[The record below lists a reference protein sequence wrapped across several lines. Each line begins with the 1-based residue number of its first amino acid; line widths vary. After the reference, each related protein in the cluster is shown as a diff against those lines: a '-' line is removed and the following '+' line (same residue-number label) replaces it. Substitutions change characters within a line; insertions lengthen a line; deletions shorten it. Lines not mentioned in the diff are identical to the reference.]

1 MITDDTR
8 KAIECKVFWSYFWCG
23 GILRWKLCASGSV
36 SAAHPGRFS
45 EPTMILCLN
54 LNAAIDKTIVVPSFE
69 ISKIHR
75 PDSVL
80 SLPGGK
86 GCNVARAL
94 KTLGETPVVTGWVG
108 GFAGQFIETELPR
121 EGIQTDFIHT
131 DSESRTCTSILD
143 REKGTITEIYETGEA
158 VPQEKIEELRSH
170 IRAILGNYKAITL
183 SGSLPAGVAPDF
195 YASIIETAK
204 QAGVLTFLDTSGAA
218 LRMGLEAGPFFIK
231 PNETEARALLDLKTS
246 DAIDFAQ
253 TVAEIAQK
261 YQTNVLL
268 SLGARGAIA
277 AREGETFL
285 IKNPSVDAKSAVGSG
300 DCMLAGLTYGILH
313 GLSFEEAITCGVAAG
328 TANTLTLGAG
338 RFRIEDFARLRDQV
352 QMYKK

>member
-1 MITDDTR
+1 
-8 KAIECKVFWSYFWCG
+8 
-23 GILRWKLCASGSV
+23 
-36 SAAHPGRFS
+36 
-45 EPTMILCLN
+45 MILCLN

-69 ISKIHR
+69 INKIHR

-108 GFAGQFIETELPR
+108 GFAGQSIETELQR

-143 REKGTITEIYETGEA
+143 REKGTITEIYEVGEA
-158 VPQEKIEELRSH
+158 VPQEKIEKLRSH

-183 SGSLPAGVAPDF
+183 SGSLPAGVAVDF
-195 YASIIETAK
+195 YASIIEAAK
-204 QAGVLTFLDTSGAA
+204 QAGVLTFLDTSGDA

-231 PNETEARALLDLKTS
+231 PNETEARALLGLKTN

-253 TVAEIAQK
+253 AVAEIAQK

-277 AREGETFL
+277 AREGETFW

-313 GLSFEEAITCGVAAG
+313 GLSFEEAITWGVAAG
-328 TANTLTLGAG
+328 TANALTLGAG